1 MMNHNERFSSYQ
13 ETINTYLDRLV
24 AEKDCYYQLIFKA
37 MRYSLLDAGKRI
49 RPVLVLEFARL
60 CGVAEADALPYACAL
75 EMIHTYSLIH
85 DDLPCMDDDELRR
98 GRPTSHIVFG
108 EATATL
114 AGDALLNKAFEV
126 ATAAAVSGKI
136 PPENA
141 LRAIKALCDASGADG
156 MIGGQIIDMEG
167 ENRNLPIEELRTL
180 HRLKT
185 GALIRAGAVIPCMLA
200 GVSEEKLLAA
210 IAYTEAIGL
219 AFQMQDDILD
229 VEGDTA
235 LLGKATGADA
245 ACGKSTFVNL
255 LGLERCKEIVCE
267 LTQNAVDALA
277 VFDHPDFLIWLAK
290 LLAKRDH

>member
-1 MMNHNERFSSYQ
+1 MNHKERFSAYQ
-13 ETINTYLDRLV
+13 ETINNYLDQLV
-24 AEKDCYYQLIFKA
+24 TEKDCLYKQIFKA

-49 RPVLVLEFARL
+49 RPVLVLEFAHL
-60 CGVAEADALPYACAL
+60 CGVEEVQALPYACAL

-126 ATAAAVSGKI
+126 ATSAAVSGTI
-136 PPENA
+136 PSENA
-141 LRAIKALCDASGADG
+141 LKAIKALADASGADG

-167 ENRNLPIEELRTL
+167 ESRTLSIDELRTL

-185 GALIRAGAVIPCMLA
+185 GALIRAGAEIPCMLA
-200 GVSEEKLLAA
+200 GVSEEKLHAA
-210 IAYTEAIGL
+210 ISYTEAIGL

-229 VEGDTA
+229 VEGDAT

-255 LGLERCKEIVCE
+255 LGLDRCKEMVDE
-267 LTQNAVDALA
+267 LTQNAIDALGA
-277 VFDHPDFLIWLAK
+277 FDNPDFLIWLAK
-290 LLAKRDH
+290 LLSKRDH

>member
-1 MMNHNERFSSYQ
+1 MNHNERFSAYQ
-13 ETINTYLDRLV
+13 ESINVYLDKLV
-24 AEKDCYYQLIFKA
+24 PEKDCLYNLIFKA

-49 RPVLVLEFARL
+49 HPVLVLEFARI
-60 CGVAEADALPYACAL
+60 CGVAEKDALPYACAL

-126 ATAAAVSGKI
+126 TTNAAVSGNI
-136 PPENA
+136 PAENA
-141 LRAIKALCDASGADG
+141 IKAIKALSDASGADG

-167 ENRNLPIEELRTL
+167 ENKTLPIEELRTL

-185 GALIRAGAVIPCMLA
+185 GALIRAGAEIPCMLA
-200 GVSEEKLLAA
+200 GVSDEKLQAA

-229 VEGDTA
+229 VEGDAA

-255 LGLERCKEIVCE
+255 LGLDRCKEMVAE
-267 LTQNAVDALA
+267 LTQTAIDALG
-277 VFDHPDFLIWLAK
+277 VFDDSDFLVWLAE
-290 LLAKRDH
+290 LLAKRNH

>member
-1 MMNHNERFSSYQ
+1 MMNHNERFSTYQ
-13 ETINTYLDRLV
+13 KTINAYLDKLV
-24 AEKDCYYQLIFKA
+24 PEKGCLYDSIFKA

-49 RPVLVLEFARL
+49 RPILVLEFARL
-60 CGVAEADALPYACAL
+60 CGVAEEQALPYACAL

-85 DDLPCMDDDELRR
+85 DDLPCMDDDDLRR
-98 GRPTSHIVFG
+98 GRPTSHIIFG

-126 ATAAAVSGKI
+126 VSNAAVNGTV
-136 PPENA
+136 PAENA
-141 LRAIKALCDASGADG
+141 LRAIKALSDASGADG

-167 ENRNLPIEELRTL
+167 ESRTLSIDELRTL

-185 GALIRAGAVIPCMLA
+185 GALIRAGAEIPCMLA
-200 GVSEEKLLAA
+200 GALEAQYRAA

-229 VEGDTA
+229 VEGDAA

-255 LGLERCKEIVCE
+255 LGLERCKEMVME
-267 LTQNAVDALA
+267 LTQNAIDALD
-277 VFDHPDFLIWLAK
+277 VFDDPDFLIWLAE
-290 LLAKRDH
+290 LLSKRNH

>member
-1 MMNHNERFSSYQ
+1 MNHNERFSVYQ
-13 ETINTYLDRLV
+13 ETINTYLDKFV
-24 AEKDCYYQLIFKA
+24 PEKDCYYREIFKA

-49 RPVLVLEFARL
+49 RPVLVLEFARM
-60 CGVAEADALPYACAL
+60 CGVEEAQALPYACAL

-126 ATAAAVSGKI
+126 VTNAAVNGTI
-136 PPENA
+136 PSENA
-141 LRAIKALCDASGADG
+141 LKAMKALADASGADG

-167 ENRNLPIEELRTL
+167 ESRSLPIEELRTL

-185 GALIRAGAVIPCMLA
+185 GALIRAGAEIPCMLA
-200 GVSEEKLLAA
+200 NASQEKLQAA

-229 VEGDTA
+229 VEGDAA

-255 LGLERCKEIVCE
+255 LGLDRCKEMVEE
-267 LTQNAVDALA
+267 LTQTAIDALG
-277 VFDHPDFLIWLAK
+277 VFDDSDFLVWLAK
-290 LLAKRDH
+290 LLSKRNH

>member
-1 MMNHNERFSSYQ
+1 MNYNERFSAYQ
-13 ETINTYLDRLV
+13 ETINTYLDHLV

-60 CGVAEADALPYACAL
+60 CGVAEEDALPYACAL

-85 DDLPCMDDDELRR
+85 DDLPCMDDDDLRR

-126 ATAAAVSGKI
+126 ASAAAVTGKI

-141 LRAIKALCDASGADG
+141 LRAIKALSDASGADG

-167 ENRNLPIEELRTL
+167 ENRTLPIEELRTL

-185 GALIRAGAVIPCMLA
+185 GALIRAGAEIPCLLA
-200 GVSEEKLLAA
+200 GVSDEKLQAA
-210 IAYTEAIGL
+210 ISYAEAIGL

-229 VEGDTA
+229 IEGDAA

-245 ACGKSTFVNL
+245 ACGKSTFVNI
-255 LGLERCKEIVCE
+255 LGLDRCKEMVNE
-267 LTQNAVDALA
+267 LTQTAIEALN
-277 VFDHPDFLIWLAK
+277 VFNQPEFLIWLAK